1 MSYEQELDL
10 KIAKY
15 CDPYLTFDYITRD
28 EIELLKIKVKSYFMH
43 NKQDLLDIRVVGK
56 VNDYL
61 AECTTS
67 PAYSSTAFKVTELDG
82 KFTVTVTIDPDDPDP
97 ETTLNFIA
105 GEFNRMQPGVE
116 IKVVPADEDI

>member
-1 MSYEQELDL
+1 MSYEEELDL

-15 CDPYLTFDYITRD
+15 CDPYYTFDYITRD
-28 EIELLKIKVKSYFMH
+28 EIELLKIKVKSYFLN

-61 AECTTS
+61 AECTIS
-67 PAYSSTAFKVTELDG
+67 PSYSSTAFKVTELDG
-82 KFTVTVTIDPDDPDP
+82 KFTVNVTIDPHDPDP

-105 GEFNRMQPGVE
+105 SEFNRMQPDVE